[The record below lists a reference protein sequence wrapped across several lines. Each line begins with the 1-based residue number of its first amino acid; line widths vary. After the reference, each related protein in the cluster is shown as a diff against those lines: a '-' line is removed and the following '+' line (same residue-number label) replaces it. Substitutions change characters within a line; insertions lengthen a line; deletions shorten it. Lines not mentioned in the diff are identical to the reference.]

1 MLLFKCSSV
10 QVFKCSS
17 VQVFKCSSVQ
27 VFKCSSVQVFKCGVV
42 SCDVPTGRE
51 DEEEEKILVFSTFL
65 FRKRGRVLSDDR
77 FPVTLTLLGG
87 KDEK

>member
-1 MLLFKCSSV
+1 MSRRLEQKRGKMR
-10 QVFKCSS
+10 QQHTHTQKDAT
-17 VQVFKCSSVQ
+17 
-27 VFKCSSVQVFKCGVV
+27 VQVFKCGVV